1 MSSIFLRIYG
11 GLLFSLVLVSVL
23 SGITITIVNGVRLS
37 EYREDMAS
45 GTFRLL
51 SESLATKPLSQRQEW
66 LASWSHKLDIPF
78 TLKKRVSTSVS
89 PEFFSEFSPEEGEY
103 FESKEVLVQMQGEEL
118 VQVTTA
124 IDDQWLL
131 QAQLPEISEE
141 MVLDSLALLRELLLK
156 YPDEDRD
163 NKLKELSHS
172 AFNYPVSLISARVAG
187 FQPLQNQ
194 QLAAGGILM
203 LLDDERTAML
213 LYARMPD
220 SGQLIRMG
228 PVPLLSSYPFRLML
242 TIVLFV
248 LVSLSLAI
256 YILVRGMEK
265 RLRKLE
271 RAATRFSR
279 GDFEVRVEV
288 GGTDSI
294 GRLAVAFNA
303 MAGHIQR
310 LLGLQKE
317 MIRGV
322 SHELRTPVARLRFGL
337 DLIADAETQEE
348 RESQLEGMDQD
359 IEELDKLVDEF
370 LTYAN
375 LEQAAPT
382 LQLKRHDVDKV
393 VAQVVGE
400 HMRLQDRVDIEHL
413 PCNKLDPR
421 RFVEID
427 RRYIHRAIQNLVGN
441 ACRYAEGKVQISFSS
456 TQDTCRIDVDDD
468 GPGIPESQ
476 RERVFSAF
484 SRLDDSRTRK
494 SGGYGLGLSI
504 VRRIMYWHNGRAMV
518 SHSPLGGARFSLVW
532 PRKQH

>member
-23 SGITITIVNGVRLS
+23 SGIAITIVNSVRLS

-45 GTFRLL
+45 GTFLLLADTLSDKTQTDRLPWVSQWGQKL
-51 SESLATKPLSQRQEW
+51 GIAFELKKYQNSDFTSEENEHLRTSRILLQIQGEKTAQVTSVVDKEW
-66 LASWSHKLDIPF
+66 LLEAD
-78 TLKKRVSTSVS
+78 
-89 PEFFSEFSPEEGEY
+89 
-103 FESKEVLVQMQGEEL
+103 
-118 VQVTTA
+118 
-124 IDDQWLL
+124 
-131 QAQLPEISEE
+131 LPNISED
-141 MVLDSLALLRELLLK
+141 MVLGSLSLLRELLMTIK
-156 YPDEDRD
+156 PAQRQE
-163 NKLKELSHS
+163 
-172 AFNYPVSLISARVAG
+172 
-187 FQPLQNQ
+187 
-194 QLAAGGILM
+194 QLAAYNAFAFRYPVALTSPDIGELQPVQSHQLATGGILM
-203 LLDDERTAML
+203 LLNESRTTML

-220 SGQLIRMG
+220 SGNLIRMG
-228 PVPLLSSYPFRLML
+228 PVPLLNVWPFKLTL
-242 TIVLFV
+242 TISLFV
-248 LVSLSLAI
+248 LISISLAI
-256 YILVRGMEK
+256 YILVRGMER

-337 DLIADAETQEE
+337 DLIADADTREE
-348 RESQLEGMDQD
+348 REVQLEGMDQD

-382 LQLKRHDVDKV
+382 MQLKRHDVDKV
-393 VAQVVGE
+393 VAQVVAE
-400 HMRLQDRVDIEHL
+400 HMRSQNRIVIEHI
-413 PCNKLDPR
+413 PCKKLDPR
-421 RFVEID
+421 RYVEVD
-427 RRYIHRAIQNLVGN
+427 RRYLHRAVQNLVGN
-441 ACRYAEGKVQISFSS
+441 ACRYASGHIQVQFSS

-468 GPGIPESQ
+468 GPGIPKEQ
-476 RERVFSAF
+476 WERVFSAF

-518 SHSPLGGARFSLVW
+518 SHSPLGGAQFSLVW

>member
-1 MSSIFLRIYG
+1 MSGHFVMSSIFLRIYG

-37 EYREDMAS
+37 EYREDMAG

-51 SESLATKPLSQRQEW
+51 SQSLAGKPVAERQQW
-66 LASWSHKLDIPF
+66 LNHWRHQLDIPF
-78 TLKKRVSTSVS
+78 SLVKRSADPLTA
-89 PEFFSEFSPEEGEY
+89 EEQEHLDT
-103 FESKEVLVQMQGEEL
+103 EDILVRIQGEES
-118 VQVTTA
+118 VQITSV
-124 IDDQWLL
+124 IDNQWLL
-131 QAQLPEISEE
+131 QANLLEISED
-141 MVLDSLALLRELLLK
+141 MLLGSLSLLRELLIEVPEASRSQTLT
-156 YPDEDRD
+156 E
-163 NKLKELSHS
+163 SVVS
-172 AFNYPVSLISARVAG
+172 MFNFPVALISDNLADL
-187 FQPLQNQ
+187 QPVLEQ
-194 QLAAGGILM
+194 QLEYGGTLV
-203 LLDDERTAML
+203 LLDDERTAIT

-220 SGQLIRMG
+220 TGQLLRMG

-242 TIVLFV
+242 TIGLFV
-248 LVSLSLAI
+248 LISLSLAI

-279 GDFEVRVEV
+279 GDFEVRVEL

-294 GRLAVAFNA
+294 GRLAAAFNA

-310 LLGLQKE
+310 LLSLQKE

-337 DLIADAETQEE
+337 DLIADADTREE

-382 LQLKRHDVDKV
+382 MQLKRHDIDKV
-393 VAQVVGE
+393 VDQVVNE
-400 HMRLQDRVDIEHL
+400 HMRQQDRVEIEHL
-413 PCNKLDPR
+413 PCSKLDPR
-421 RFVEID
+421 RFVEVD
-427 RRYIHRAIQNLVGN
+427 RRYLHRAVQNLVGN
-441 ACRYAEGKVQISFSS
+441 ACRYADSKIQVRFSS
-456 TQDTCRIDVDDD
+456 TQDMCRIDVDDD
-468 GPGIPESQ
+468 GPGIPEEQ
-476 RERVFSAF
+476 WERVFSAF

>member
-37 EYREDMAS
+37 EYREEMAS
-45 GTFRLL
+45 GTFGLL
-51 SESLATKPLSQRQEW
+51 SETLARKPEGERPEW
-66 LASWSHKLDIPF
+66 LAHWRHQLDIPF
-78 TLKKRVSTSVS
+78 ILIKRSDTTLS
-89 PEFFSEFSPEEGEY
+89 PEDMKHL
-103 FESKEVLVQMQGEEL
+103 ESDHILVQMQGEEL
-118 VQVTTA
+118 VQVTSVV
-124 IDDQWLL
+124 DDHWLL
-131 QAQLPEISEE
+131 QADLSDISED
-141 MVLDSLALLRELLLK
+141 MLSGSLLLLRELLLE
-156 YPDEDRD
+156 YADGARSRQ
-163 NKLKELSHS
+163 LASFS
-172 AFNYPVSLISARVAG
+172 QSVFRYPVSIISMNAAKLPPLHSEQLI
-187 FQPLQNQ
+187 N
-194 QLAAGGILM
+194 GGVLM
-203 LLDDERTAML
+203 LLDDDRTAMS

-220 SGQLIRMG
+220 TGQLIRMG

-242 TIVLFV
+242 TIGLFV
-248 LVSLSLAI
+248 LISFSLAI

-279 GDFEVRVEV
+279 GDFEVRVAV

-294 GRLAVAFNA
+294 GRLAAAFNA

-310 LLGLQKE
+310 LLSLQKE

-337 DLIADAETQEE
+337 DLIADAETRTE

-382 LQLKRHDVDKV
+382 IQLKRHDVDKV

-400 HMRLQDRVDIEHL
+400 HMRLQDRVDIEHM

-421 RFVEID
+421 RFVEVD
-427 RRYIHRAIQNLVGN
+427 RRYLHRAVQNLVGN
-441 ACRYAEGKVQISFSS
+441 ACRYADGKVQVRFSS
-456 TQDTCRIDVDDD
+456 TQDTCRVDVDDD
-468 GPGIPESQ
+468 GPGIPEEQ
-476 RERVFSAF
+476 WERVFSAF